1 MKSLFK
7 QIFGEQKVVTK
18 NITNSKVTINGKT
31 YAGRNVTIINN
42 KVYVDGQ
49 DTTPDSKE
57 ISIRVEGD
65 LENLKVDCCNK
76 IEISGSVKGGAS
88 TTSGDITCGNVSGG
102 IKTTSGDVECNDITG
117 DVQTVSG
124 DVDAQKINGKVSTL
138 SGDIKYRK

>member
-1 MKSLFK
+1 MKSLFE

-57 ISIRVEGD
+57 ISIKVEGD

-102 IKTTSGDVECNDITG
+102 IKTTSGDV
-117 DVQTVSG
+117 QTVSG